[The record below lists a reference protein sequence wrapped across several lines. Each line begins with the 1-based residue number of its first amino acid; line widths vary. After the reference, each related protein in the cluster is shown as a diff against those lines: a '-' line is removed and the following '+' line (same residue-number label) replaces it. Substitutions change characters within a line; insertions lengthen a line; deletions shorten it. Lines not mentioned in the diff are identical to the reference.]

1 MWQKEQVIHEL
12 QKSGRRVTTKREI
25 PLEIILDGPWS
36 CCKELYCEAI
46 GAQPADAQAIKKDP
60 SIGLATV
67 YRMVGTLE
75 EIGVLTRSYRYCL
88 PAREPESG
96 QLGA

>member
-12 QKSGRRVTTKREI
+12 QKRGRRVTKQREI
-25 PLEIILDGPWS
+25 LLEIILDGTWN
-36 CCKELYCEAI
+36 CCKEIYYE
-46 GAQPADAQAIKKDP
+46 AIKKDP